1 MDFLGI
7 KNEESFNDYSIK
19 LFNYHFEKNKTY
31 QLYCKSLN
39 IKPEK
44 IDQIEKIPF
53 LPIIFFKHKKIFIKD
68 NKYQKVFKS
77 SGTGGL
83 RSSHFIYR
91 LKNYDASIEKCFE
104 RVYGKISDHVIIGV
118 TPSFKSK
125 SESSLIYMINK
136 LIKKSKNNE
145 SQFLMDPE
153 NFDLKTKQLE
163 KNKTKYIIYGLS
175 YALMDLIDNK
185 KYNLKNSIIIET
197 GGMKG
202 LKKEIDKEDLHN
214 IFSKGFNTR
223 NVHSEYAMTELL
235 SQSYSI
241 KDQIFNPPNWKKVL
255 VKDFNDPFKVSKNG
269 RGFLNIIDLAN
280 KYSCPFIAT
289 EDVGEVFK
297 NGEFKLFGRGS
308 EADIRGCNLMLT
320 GYAN

>member
-1 MDFLGI
+1 M
-7 KNEESFNDYSIK
+7 
-19 LFNYHFEKNKTY
+19 
-31 QLYCKSLN
+31 
-39 IKPEK
+39 
-44 IDQIEKIPF
+44 
-53 LPIIFFKHKKIFIKD
+53 
-68 NKYQKVFKS
+68 
-77 SGTGGL
+77 
-83 RSSHFIYR
+83 
-91 LKNYDASIEKCFE
+91 
-104 RVYGKISDHVIIGV
+104 YGKISDYVIIGV

-125 SESSLIYMINK
+125 SESSLIYMINE

-153 NFDLKTKQLE
+153 KFDLKTKQLE

-241 KDQIFNPPNWKKVL
+241 KDQIFNSPNWKKVL